1 MKSALAI
8 AGSDPSGGAG
18 IQLDLQVF
26 ALHGVHGMAVPTA
39 LTVQTSVGIRRSL
52 PVFPNV
58 VGEQLSALLDDIR
71 PDVIKIGMLA
81 TDDVLLR
88 VCAVLERFPL
98 PRIVD
103 PVLRASDGSYLLERR
118 ALQNLVERVIP
129 GATLVTPNLSEA
141 EVLTGTTDPER
152 AARTLLEMGAD
163 AALIKAGHAEG
174 PADDYLLTAQGEC
187 WIAGERVSGR
197 RVHGTGCALSSSIA
211 ARYARGEGLEESV
224 RGAKRW
230 LTQAIAEAEQ
240 LGKGQLQLRLRPD
253 RDYLERST

>member
-8 AGSDPSGGAG
+8 AGSDPRGGAG

-58 VGEQLSALLDDIR
+58 VGEQLSALLDDVR

-88 VCAVLERFPL
+88 VSAVLDRFEL

-103 PVLRASDGSYLLERR
+103 PVLQASDGSFLLERR
-118 ALQNLVERVIP
+118 ALRSLVERVIP
-129 GATLVTPNLSEA
+129 GAALVTPNLSEA
-141 EVLTGTTDPER
+141 EVLTGTRDPER
-152 AARTLLEMGAD
+152 AARVLLDMGA
-163 AALIKAGHAEG
+163 AAVLVKGGHAEG
-174 PADDYLLTAQGEC
+174 PADDYLLTELGEC
-187 WIAGERVSGR
+187 WIAGERVPDRS
-197 RVHGTGCALSSSIA
+197 VHGTGCALSSSIA
-211 ARYARGEGLEESV
+211 ARRARGEGLEESV
-224 RGAKRW
+224 RGAKR
-230 LTQAIAEAEQ
+230 
-240 LGKGQLQLRLRPD
+240 
-253 RDYLERST
+253 